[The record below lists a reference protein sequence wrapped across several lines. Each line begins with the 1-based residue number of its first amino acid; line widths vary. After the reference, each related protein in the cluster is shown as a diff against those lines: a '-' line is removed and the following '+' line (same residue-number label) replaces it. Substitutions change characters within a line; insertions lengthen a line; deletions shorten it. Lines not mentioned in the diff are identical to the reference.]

1 MYPMTPNTI
10 YMSSTFW
17 WEVFKLRGKALI
29 KQKPCEHRAAQF
41 AHYEDSL
48 VQRT

>member
-1 MYPMTPNTI
+1 MYTFGPNII
-10 YMSSTFW
+10 YVSSTFW
-17 WEVFKLRGKALI
+17 WEVFKLREKALI
-29 KQKPCEHRAAQF
+29 KQKLCEHRA